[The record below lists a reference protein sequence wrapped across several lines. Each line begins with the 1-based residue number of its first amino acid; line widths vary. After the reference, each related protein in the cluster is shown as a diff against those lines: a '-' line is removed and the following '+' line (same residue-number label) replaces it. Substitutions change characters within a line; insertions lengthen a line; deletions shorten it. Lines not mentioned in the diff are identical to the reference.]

1 MEHIKDIVASLIGS
15 LEEKQKKSGNTIIK
29 ECWDDIVG
37 VKIAGHTKPIKV
49 SKKVLYVCVD
59 EATWAYE
66 LNQKYKKE
74 MIEKI
79 NNTIGEGRI
88 KDIFFRVGDI

>member
-15 LEEKQKKSGNTIIK
+15 LEEKQKKSGNTTIK
-29 ECWDDIVG
+29 EAWRDIVG
-37 VKIAGHTKPIKV
+37 EKIASHTKPTKV
-49 SKKVLYVCVD
+49 TNNVLYVCVD

-74 MIEKI
+74 MIENI
-79 NNTIGEGRI
+79 NAVIGAGLV